1 MVSAI
6 RRHIFKV
13 LYGFLLTAFTI
24 YVLLDAF
31 VIPGPICRR
40 KTESITP
47 LQIWKILYPA
57 AVPLIQFQIQISFP
71 ILR

>member
-6 RRHIFKV
+6 RRHILKV

-31 VIPGPICRR
+31 VIPRAY
-40 KTESITP
+40 
-47 LQIWKILYPA
+47 LPA
-57 AVPLIQFQIQISFP
+57 GN
-71 ILR
+71 